1 MRPIIREVFAVV
13 ALLCMVASCT
23 GSRAALTMEE
33 STTAT
38 AVDTSLAVRG
48 GSQERR
54 EERAHTVRGL
64 TLAPVAPEAAT
75 LGVSLTSLLDLPEGA
90 GYHSRS
96 GRAEVALRR
105 EGDGITVTAN
115 CDSLQRIC
123 ELWEEEREESSIII
137 DSLICELH
145 AARREILNKERE
157 ERERLS
163 NGAQTVLKWL
173 LIGMAAGIAGTIILI
188 IKTNK
193 K

>member
-1 MRPIIREVFAVV
+1 MAILLAGVIGMSCSPAKKSLRATESAVTET
-13 ALLCMVASCT
+13 LCSDSILAAT
-23 GSRAALTMEE
+23 G
-33 STTAT
+33 
-38 AVDTSLAVRG
+38 
-48 GSQERR
+48 ERR
-54 EERAHTVRGL
+54 EERREEKAHTVRGQI
-64 TLAPVAPEAAT
+64 LAPVEAESAS

-115 CDSLQRIC
+115 CDSLQRLC
-123 ELWEEEREESSIII
+123 ELWEEEREEREIII

-145 AARREILNKERE
+145 AARREVLNKGREERE
-157 ERERLS
+157 EREERS

>member
-1 MRPIIREVFAVV
+1 MAILLAGVIVMSCSPAKKSLRATESAVTET
-13 ALLCMVASCT
+13 LCSDSILAAT
-23 GSRAALTMEE
+23 G
-33 STTAT
+33 
-38 AVDTSLAVRG
+38 
-48 GSQERR
+48 ERR
-54 EERAHTVRGL
+54 EERREEKAHAVRGQI
-64 TLAPVAPEAAT
+64 LAPVEAESAS

-115 CDSLQRIC
+115 CDSLQRLC
-123 ELWEEEREESSIII
+123 ELWEEEREEREIII
-137 DSLICELH
+137 DSLTCELH
-145 AARREILNKERE
+145 AARREVLKKERE
-157 ERERLS
+157 EREEREERS